1 MVGTLIACSVLA
13 LLALVAVGRVAW
25 MQRETMKA
33 KKAIREYEARVKAAA
48 TEVTIIG
55 TTLGAGRR
63 KYHAIELESSGF
75 ELRRGDGTI
84 VPVAAGVRVALYS
97 DAARIDDSIVTVPD
111 GTKLLFLPPDAV
123 DDAPYKKAGGIA
135 YTRGD
140 ELLLFAA
147 DSMLFALASR
157 QRRTSIPRMIAFAAV
172 PAATITLCIVNG
184 PNTGWNN
191 LMMAEIFVL
200 GLDQLV
206 IRGLVSWI
214 ACTVAPPPLSAGHH
228 AARV

>member
-1 MVGTLIACSVLA
+1 
-13 LLALVAVGRVAW
+13 
-25 MQRETMKA
+25 MKA
-33 KKAIREYEARVKAAA
+33 YEARVKAAA
-48 TEVTIIG
+48 TEVTIVG

-75 ELRRGDGTI
+75 ELRRADGTL
-84 VPVAAGVRVALYS
+84 VPVAAGVRVALYC
-97 DAARIDDSIVTVPD
+97 DAARVDDSTVSVPE
-111 GTKLLFLPPDAV
+111 GTKLLFLPPDTV
-123 DDAPYKKAGGIA
+123 EDAPYKKAGGVA

-147 DSMLFALASR
+147 DAMLFALPAR
-157 QRRTSIPRMIAFAAV
+157 QRRTSVVRMIAFVAI
-172 PAATITLCIVNG
+172 PAATIVLCIANG

-200 GLDQLV
+200 GLDQIV

-214 ACTVAPPPLSAGHH
+214 ACTIAPPPLSAGHH